1 MPHFLELLSFAGG
14 ITLPCFIIVFIGW
27 WLRYRT
33 IIDDRFIEIGSRL
46 IFTIALPL
54 LLFLS
59 ITESPVFE
67 LVRPQ
72 QVIYGLLATIAAV
85 LLLWIVATMS
95 GMEAALKG
103 VFVQGSFRGNM
114 GIIGLALCQNMY
126 GAEGLAIGS
135 ILLAFLTILYNI
147 LSIIVLTVAASQG
160 KSRIHWLRIG
170 TDIVKNPLIIAITV
184 ALIAARLN
192 LQLPDILAQS
202 ARYFAQLTLPLA
214 LLCVGGAISFK
225 RLWQSSTTAY
235 WTIAN
240 KLIILPFGMTLV
252 GYALGLDGILLG
264 TLFLMFASPTATV
277 SFIMVK
283 VIGGDD
289 KLAANI
295 VATTTVLSIG
305 TISAGILLFRMLGW
319 V

>member
-160 KSRIHWLRIG
+160 KSRIHWLKIG

-240 KLIILPFGMTLV
+240 KLILLPFGMTLV

-295 VATTTVLSIG
+295 VATTTVLSIV